1 MKLFVLLSSRHILD
15 YTHGPFTSALRC
27 QVGGSFVRSKDSS
40 GLRRAKS
47 AYDAEADIATPLE
60 QEVVRRILRAPDVF
74 SVLGILEKG
83 PEALAE
89 VKTAYKKLALRVCLA
104 NMNQYELLWVIDLE
118 LAKLTKVVRWKSSK
132 NLIWRRLNYD
142 EF

>member
-1 MKLFVLLSSRHILD
+1 MGLD
-15 YTHGPFTSALRC
+15 AAWRC
-27 QVGGSFVRSKDSS
+27 PVGGSLVRSKDST

-60 QEVVRRILRAPDVF
+60 EEVVRRILRAPDVF
-74 SVLGILEKG
+74 SVLGIQEKG

-104 NMNQYELLWVIDLE
+104 SQYELLGVIDVEVGGSGLGT
-118 LAKLTKVVRWKSSK
+118 AVRRW
-132 NLIWRRLNYD
+132 
-142 EF
+142 